1 MNDVIRTTMR
11 LRISAAEDTEEST
24 KHLPIKC
31 DELTGAS
38 TVNTRMNETRLMMR
52 ALTLSIVC
60 LVSII
65 SIVLFAGEAK
75 AQAPWNINAG
85 NPNTDMWLPNV
96 EGYATPPYEP
106 APEGQAPP
114 IGDGFAPMGIN
125 PGHLG
130 YGVTTPASHVPG
142 IPPVPAGQ
150 QGKDMV
156 NGYVAPYLTPPPST
170 EGPDPGLV
178 HNPQDFY
185 NPPAAWV
192 NINAGGGMPGD
203 QAPTQRWGG
212 QTTRDLGRNPGFSR
226 GSMGSSLTDFGEKLR
241 EKPDLKMQ
249 PQSSEDGPR
258 QGAGGGGG
266 GRQSS
271 LPGAQATEDLHGNRS
286 FFKGENLRSRLTIA
300 PY

>member
-1 MNDVIRTTMR
+1 MDDVIRTTMR
-11 LRISAAEDTEEST
+11 PRVRAGDRRPKNPKRST
-24 KHLPIKC
+24 KVKGR
-31 DELTGAS
+31 T
-38 TVNTRMNETRLMMR
+38 TETRLMMR
-52 ALTLSIVC
+52 AATLSIVC

-65 SIVLFAGEAK
+65 STILLADEAK
-75 AQAPWNINAG
+75 AQAPWNVNSG
-85 NPNTDMWLPNV
+85 NPNTNMWLPNT
-96 EGYATPPYEP
+96 EGYTTPPYVP
-106 APEGQAPP
+106 AQEGQAPP
-114 IGDGFAPMGIN
+114 IGDGNAPLGIN

-130 YGVTTPASHVPG
+130 YGIPEPASHVPG

-170 EGPDPGLV
+170 GGMDPGLV
-178 HNPQDFY
+178 TNPQDFY
-185 NPPAAWV
+185 APPAAWV
-192 NINAGGGMPGD
+192 NINASGGMPGD

-226 GSMGSSLTDFGEKLR
+226 GFGSTCNDFGEKLR
-241 EKPDLKMQ
+241 EKPDLKMM

-258 QGAGGGGG
+258 QGATGGGG
-266 GRQSS
+266 GRASS